1 MCKVRM
7 RNGVPHALGN
17 EGVLSEREGNIFW
30 TTTRSRLALETCLR
44 RPINGSTISLFC
56 FSFYIP
62 VSRFFLFQFFVF
74 QFCVIHILCFISTLF
89 LYLHHFY
96 CCIIYLQSLSTQIYK
111 PAIHFLPC
119 SAVAR
124 SFTDALSKFPV

>member
-1 MCKVRM
+1 MFAYFREANYVCKSINQLPRWFFHEV
-7 RNGVPHALGN
+7 VSVIVTELC
-17 EGVLSEREGNIFW
+17 LC
-30 TTTRSRLALETCLR
+30 TCLR
-44 RPINGSTISLFC
+44 RPINGSTISSFC

-89 LYLHHFY
+89 LCLHHFY